1 MPQSKIYTLAQA
13 RGLIILW
20 LQQLNLST
28 LDSDLVDDFIK
39 LAVREV
45 YQLNSDAIFKLYGE
59 TQVLSDAASAFSNT
73 TVIGGTFDSTTKTIT
88 KTPHG
93 LTNSSIGKRII
104 FGRAE
109 TATGVVTYLTIAT
122 IISITDA
129 NNFVVSHTP
138 GVSLP
143 FPIGAADEFFYA
155 VLPFTSQ
162 MYYDISTLNIN
173 QIRKMTD
180 SINGEVIEVKDAR
193 DFENLSK
200 YPQKQNKVYYFN
212 HGDKIEMF
220 KGANVANLGT
230 HTLYYYAMPADPAVE
245 SDFLDVPDDL
255 MPQVVQKAQ
264 NFVISHLASTTSQ
277 QTSKSVEDKAQLSR
291 QTKMNQERD
300 LAVKK

>member
-59 TQVLSDAASAFSNT
+59 TQVLSDAASAFAAA
-73 TVIGGTFDSTTKTIT
+73 TVQTGSFATATKIIT
-88 KTPHG
+88 KTTHG
-93 LTNSSIGKRII
+93 LTNSDVGKRIL
-104 FGRAE
+104 FGKSVSG
-109 TATGVVTYLTIAT
+109 TGVISSVTIAT

-138 GVSLP
+138 GLDIP
-143 FPIGAADEFFYA
+143 TGGPANTLFYA

-162 MYYDISTLNIN
+162 LYYDISTLNIN

-220 KGANVANLGT
+220 RGANIANLGT
-230 HTLYYYAMPADPAVE
+230 HTLYYYAMPADPAIE
-245 SDFLDVPDDL
+245 TDFLDIPDDL

-277 QTSKSVEDKAQLSR
+277 QTSKSVEDKAQSSR
-291 QTKMNQERD
+291 ETKFNQAKD
-300 LAVKK
+300 LAVKR

>member
-59 TQVLSDAASAFSNT
+59 TQVLSDAASAFSLAAVQT
-73 TVIGGTFDSTTKTIT
+73 GTFNTATKTIT
-88 KTPHG
+88 RTPHG
-93 LTNSSIGKRII
+93 LTNSSIGKRIL
-104 FGRAE
+104 FGKSI
-109 TATGVVTYLTIAT
+109 TGTGVVSYLTIAT

-138 GVSLP
+138 GVSIPTGGPSNTL
-143 FPIGAADEFFYA
+143 FYA

-212 HGDKIEMF
+212 HGDRVEMF

-245 SDFLDVPDDL
+245 TDFLDIPDDL

>member
-59 TQVLSDAASAFSNT
+59 TQVLSDAASAFSLAAVQT
-73 TVIGGTFDSTTKTIT
+73 GTFNTATKTIT
-88 KTPHG
+88 RTPHG
-93 LTNSSIGKRII
+93 LTNSSIGKRIL
-104 FGRAE
+104 FGKSI
-109 TATGVVTYLTIAT
+109 TGTGVVSYLTIAT

-138 GVSLP
+138 GVSIPTGGPSNKL
-143 FPIGAADEFFYA
+143 FYA

-212 HGDKIEMF
+212 HGDRVEMF

-245 SDFLDVPDDL
+245 TDFLDIPDDL